1 MLFFSRDQIS
11 IWEKDGSACPGQCS
25 CLGIVVSATTRSPS
39 ISVGCSVVDG
49 FCSLYLHFEDGLVL
63 EISTSSDVWSVS
75 ETPHLKLQC
84 GGNRAKDSG
93 MHLKKMSCE
102 RTDVKETTEDP
113 LVSEVT

>member
-1 MLFFSRDQIS
+1 MA
-11 IWEKDGSACPGQCS
+11 SAVFIFI
-25 CLGIVVSATTRSPS
+25 LKMAWFLK
-39 ISVGCSVVDG
+39 SVLLQMSG
-49 FCSLYLHFEDGLVL
+49 
-63 EISTSSDVWSVS
+63 VWSVS